1 MRVLVG
7 VSGVAE
13 LLDGSFG
20 IRDEGD
26 YVDSDVVL
34 FAEFAYFR
42 DLLFCVF
49 DVGGD
54 EGYDSLA
61 AVFVATVLQG

>member
-13 LLDGSFG
+13 LLNGCFG
-20 IRDEGD
+20 TGDEGD
-26 YVDSDVVL
+26 HVDSDVVL
-34 FAEFAYFR
+34 FAEFAYFC
-42 DLLFCVF
+42 DLLFVVF
-49 DVGGD
+49 KVGGD